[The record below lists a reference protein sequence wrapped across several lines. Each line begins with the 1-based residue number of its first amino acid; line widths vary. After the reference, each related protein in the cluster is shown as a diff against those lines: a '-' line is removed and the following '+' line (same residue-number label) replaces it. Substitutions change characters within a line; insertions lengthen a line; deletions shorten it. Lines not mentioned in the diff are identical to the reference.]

1 MPPTAAAEPQQS
13 SEVPQ
18 WLKSLP
24 TAPEYRPSLP
34 EFEDP
39 IAYILKIEKEASR
52 YGICKII
59 PPVPPQPKKTAIA
72 NLNRSLSSRNPSPNP
87 NPSPT
92 FTTRHQ
98 QIGFCPRK
106 PRPRPVQRPVW
117 QSGETY
123 TLPEFESKAKQFEKA
138 QLRKVGKRGG
148 LSSLSSLEV
157 EALFWKANVD
167 KPFTVEYAND
177 MPGSAF
183 AAVSERRTR
192 REEAGAGAT
201 NVGETAWNMR
211 GVSRAKGS
219 LLRFMREE
227 IPGVTSPMV
236 YIAMLFSWFAWHVED
251 HDLHSLNYMHM
262 GAGKTWYG
270 VPRDAAVAFEEVIR
284 VHGYGG
290 EVNPLGRR
298 ENGKA
303 FSLARRALLNQI
315 IVIWH
320 DLVPFLAVTFATL
333 GEKTTVMSPEVLI
346 SAGIPCCRL
355 VQNVGEFVV
364 TFPGAYHS
372 GFSHGFNCGE
382 ASNIATPEWL
392 RFAKEAAIR
401 RASVNY
407 PPMTYRIKV
416 YEKWVTVD
424 HVSVAIKDQFNIL
437 APTSRAP
444 TTIGSGPRSSRL
456 KDKRKGEGENMV
468 KEFFVQNMLQNNSLL
483 STLLEHGSSCAIL
496 PENSSEISIC
506 SNLLV
511 GSKRKVKPR
520 LSLGLGSEEEALGD
534 NTLGK
539 NIPLRHLNGFC
550 SVNEEYLSTVGGSRP
565 SSSHTYNHYENDALR
580 ISSSVIRD
588 NDNEMRNTFKVPG
601 LFSCV
606 TCGILS
612 YACAAIIQPRQG
624 VSQYLM
630 SSDSCFFNDMNVESG
645 GHSDRRAVANAKEKN
660 TELDGNSGL
669 ENHGQDGLYDVP
681 VKAGIFHVKTAEQ
694 KLNVASDRGAQKG
707 VSALDLLASAYGD
720 SSDSDEEHVEP
731 AVGDNVA
738 SKNKYV
744 KDDPQYCSYDQKY
757 REGASACPHSSSPDY
772 ELKHSLSSLNEV
784 DIATSHASNCFERF
798 SSESNGGLILP
809 GKLLTGSSEHQS
821 QVKMEKLEGG
831 LGDYSWSSHTLSNPS
846 QVDRLSE
853 INKSTT
859 IDMSI
864 QNCNVPFMQRSDE
877 DSTKKHMFCLEHAV
891 EVEKQLRPSGGAHI
905 LLVCHPEYPK
915 VEEEAKSLAEE
926 LGIDSQWE
934 EIMFRE
940 ATGEDVEIIRS
951 ALDTEEA
958 IPGNLDWTVK
968 LGINLYFSANLSRS
982 PLYTTQMPY
991 NSIIYK
997 VFGCNSSSDSPSEP
1011 KVTTRGTSKQKK
1023 VVVAGKWCGK
1033 VWMSNQVHP
1042 YLVHREI
1049 EEESAVCSSARA
1061 TKANIKLERDAEN
1074 SQLSEQPMSPKETS
1088 SHTAVSRSKTLAEM
1102 RSKTFSRRKTKRR
1115 KCNELHSKI
1124 EPAEDSPEHDSPQ
1137 PCGESR
1143 GRSVR
1148 IKQENPTVGRNCLK
1162 NSRESFSNPQDEPEG
1177 GPSSRLRR
1185 RPPKPVAEVLKGK
1198 SSVEKQSTSSKV
1210 KKAAAVRVKASK
1222 DEEFDYHCNMDNCS
1236 MGFSTKQELLLH
1248 KRNICSVKGCGK
1260 KFFSHKYLVQHR
1272 RVHLDDRPLKCPW
1285 KGCRMTFKWAW
1296 ARTEHIRV
1304 HTGARP
1310 YVCREPGCGQTF
1322 RFVSDFSRHKRRTGH
1337 AVKGKE

>member
-1 MPPTAAAEPQQS
+1 MPPTTAAEAPPHAHS
-13 SEVPQ
+13 AEVPQ

-24 TAPEYRPSLP
+24 TAPEYRPTLP

-59 PPVPPQPKKTAIA
+59 PPVPPQPKKTVVA
-72 NLNRSLSSRNPSPNP
+72 NLNRSLSSRNPNPNPNP

-138 QLRKVGKRGG
+138 QLRKIGKKGG
-148 LSSLSSLEV
+148 LTSLEV

-183 AAVSERRTR
+183 AAVGVGERRGR
-192 REEAGAGAT
+192 REEAASAAAI

-236 YIAMLFSWFAWHVED
+236 YVAMLFSWFAWHVED

-270 VPRDAAVAFEEVIR
+270 VPRDASVAFEEVIR

-290 EVNPLGRR
+290 EVNPL
-298 ENGKA
+298 
-303 FSLARRALLNQI
+303 
-315 IVIWH
+315 
-320 DLVPFLAVTFATL
+320 VTFATL

-407 PPMTYRIKV
+407 PPM
-416 YEKWVTVD
+416 
-424 HVSVAIKDQFNIL
+424 VSHFQLLYAL
-437 APTSRAP
+437 ARTLSSRAP

-456 KDKRKGEGENMV
+456 KGKRKGEGENIV
-468 KEFFVQNMLQNNSLL
+468 KELFVQNMLQNNSLL
-483 STLLEHGSSCAIL
+483 STLLEYGSSCVLL
-496 PENSSEISIC
+496 PQNSSEISFC

-520 LSLGLGSEEEALGD
+520 LSLGLGSDEEALRD
-534 NTLGK
+534 ITLDR
-539 NIPLRHLNGFC
+539 NMPLRHSNGFC
-550 SVNEEYLSTVGGSRP
+550 SVNEDYLSTVGGSRP
-565 SSSHTYNHYENDALR
+565 SSSRTYNHCENDALHM
-580 ISSSVIRD
+580 SSSVIRD
-588 NDNEMRNTFKVPG
+588 KEDETHNTSQGSGLLGQG

-612 YACAAIIQPRQG
+612 YACAAIIQPREA

-630 SSDSCFFNDMNVESG
+630 SSDSGFFNNMNVGSG
-645 GHSDRRAVANAKEKN
+645 EHSDRRAVTNAKEN
-660 TELDGNSGL
+660 NSVVDGNSGL
-669 ENHGQDGLYDVP
+669 ENHYQDGLYDVP
-681 VKAGIFHVKTAEQ
+681 VKAGVFHVKMTEQ
-694 KLNVASDRGAQKG
+694 KHDVAFDHGAQKG

-720 SSDSDEEHVEP
+720 LSDSDEEHVEP
-731 AVGDNVA
+731 AVGDDVA
-738 SKNKYV
+738 SSAKYLN
-744 KDDPQYCSYDQKY
+744 DDRQYCSLDPNY
-757 REGASACPHSSSPDY
+757 REGASASPRSSSVEY
-772 ELKHSLSSLNEV
+772 ERKHALSSLNEV
-784 DIATSHASNCFERF
+784 DIATSSD
-798 SSESNGGLILP
+798 GLILP
-809 GKLLTGSSEHQS
+809 GKLVTGSSEHQS
-821 QVKMEKLEGG
+821 RVKMEKLEGG
-831 LGDYSWSSHTLSNPS
+831 LGDYSWPSHTLSNSS

-853 INKSTT
+853 MNKSSA
-859 IDMSI
+859 IDMSL
-864 QNCNVPFMQRSDE
+864 QNCNMPFMQRSDE
-877 DSTKKHMFCLEHAV
+877 DSTRKHVFCLEHAV
-891 EVEKQLRPSGGAHI
+891 EVEKQLRPRGGAHI

-915 VEEEAKSLAEE
+915 VEEEAKSLAEDLE
-926 LGIDSQWE
+926 IDSHWE

-940 ATGEDVEIIRS
+940 ATSEDVEIMCS
-951 ALDTEEA
+951 ALDNEEA

-982 PLYTTQMPY
+982 PLYTKQMPY

-997 VFGCNSSSDSPSEP
+997 VFGCNSFSDSPSKP
-1011 KVTTRGTSKQKK
+1011 KVATRGTSKQKK
-1023 VVVAGKWCGK
+1023 IVVAGKWCGK

-1049 EEESAVCSSARA
+1049 EEEESAVCSSARA

-1074 SQLSEQPMSPKETS
+1074 SQPSEQPMSPKETS
-1088 SHTAVSRSKTLAEM
+1088 SHTAVSRSKTLAEI

-1115 KCNELHSKI
+1115 KCNDLHNKI
-1124 EPAEDSPEHDSPQ
+1124 EAAEDSHEHDSPQ

-1148 IKQENPTVGRNCLK
+1148 IKQENPTVSRNGLK
-1162 NSRESFSNPQDEPEG
+1162 NSRDRFSNPQEEPDR

-1185 RPPKPVAEVLKGK
+1185 RPPKPVAEVSKGK
-1198 SSVEKQSTSSKV
+1198 SSVEKQSTSNKV
-1210 KKAAAVRVKASK
+1210 KKAAARVKVSK
-1222 DEEFDYHCNMDNCS
+1222 DEELEYHCNMDNCT